1 MENQENCETGET
13 GETVKNNELQENKDL
28 PNYVKHKKT
37 LVKYFMD
44 KINNSKI
51 PHHIWL
57 LIIKSL
63 HIATPGFALIIF
75 VLGSFEISMFILL
88 ILQITLSLFLYLKGC
103 FLTTIENKLEKNS
116 TNIIDP
122 YIYIIGDIPDNH
134 NRNYYTLQ
142 MSGIFFAI
150 TGLIFYFRH
159 YDYVKLNYFKV
170 I

>member
-1 MENQENCETGET
+1 MKTLETGE
-13 GETVKNNELQENKDL
+13 NNELQEKKDIPL
-28 PNYVKHKKT
+28 YIKHKKT

-44 KINNSKI
+44 SINNSKI

-57 LIIKSL
+57 LIIKSI
-63 HIATPGFALIIF
+63 HIATPGVALIIF
-75 VLGSFEISMFILL
+75 SLGSFELSMLILL
-88 ILQITLSLFLYLKGC
+88 ILQATLIVFLYFKGC

-122 YIYIIGDIPDNH
+122 YIYIIGDIPDNQ

-150 TGLIFYFRH
+150 AGLIFYFRH

>member
-1 MENQENCETGET
+1 MENLETGE
-13 GETVKNNELQENKDL
+13 NNDLQENKDL
-28 PNYVKHKKT
+28 PNYIKHKKT

-44 KINNSKI
+44 NINNSKI

-63 HIATPGFALIIF
+63 HIATPGIALIIF
-75 VLGSFEISMFILL
+75 SLGSFELSMLILL
-88 ILQITLSLFLYLKGC
+88 VLQATLTVFLYFKGC
-103 FLTTIENKLEKNS
+103 FLTTIENKLEKDS

-122 YIYIIGDIPDNH
+122 YIYIIGDIPDNN

-142 MSGIFFAI
+142 MSGFFFAI

-159 YDYVKLNYFKV
+159 YDYVKSNYFKV
-170 I
+170 F